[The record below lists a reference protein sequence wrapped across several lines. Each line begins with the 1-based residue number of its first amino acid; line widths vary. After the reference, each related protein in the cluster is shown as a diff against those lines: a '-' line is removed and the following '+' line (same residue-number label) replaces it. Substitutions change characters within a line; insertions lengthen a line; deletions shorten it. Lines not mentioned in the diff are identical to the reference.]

1 MNEINT
7 EIAFRVILPKLQ
19 HICSDAEIKTVA
31 ELRKKFNEEYKEAIS
46 AAKFQEWIDLL
57 GVKFTRKVVIQWP
70 DTHTSRPDTRALSEG
85 WTPQK
90 PIPDDD
96 LAEQQDEI
104 SDDFPPTPASAM
116 RVDAF
121 NQM

>member
-19 HICSDAEIKTVA
+19 HLCSDAEVKTVA
-31 ELRKKFNEEYKEAIS
+31 ELRKKFNEEYKESIS

-70 DTHTSRPDTRALSEG
+70 DTPRPGGRAASD
-85 WTPQK
+85 
-90 PIPDDD
+90 PIESLDDD
-96 LAEQQDEI
+96 EL

>member
-31 ELRKKFNEEYKEAIS
+31 ELRKKFNEEYKESIS

-57 GVKFTRKVVIQWP
+57 EVKFTRKVVIEWP
-70 DTHTSRPDTRALSEG
+70 ATARSVGRSAAGPS
-85 WTPQK
+85 
-90 PIPDDD
+90 DDD
-96 LAEQQDEI
+96 LEEQQDEI